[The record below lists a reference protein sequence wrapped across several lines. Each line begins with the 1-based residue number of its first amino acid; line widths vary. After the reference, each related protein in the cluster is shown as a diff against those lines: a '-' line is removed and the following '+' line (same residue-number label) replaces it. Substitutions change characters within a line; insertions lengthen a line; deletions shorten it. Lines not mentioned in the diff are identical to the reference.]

1 MIFERNLLEVVIAYK
16 KLKKK
21 FSNDKYTSFRRWGS
35 TGAVFLKEPAVK
47 NELKPRKTLAFLV
60 V

>member
-1 MIFERNLLEVVIAYK
+1 MTNIHLLE
-16 KLKKK
+16 
-21 FSNDKYTSFRRWGS
+21 DGGS